1 MRFRSSLASLVVT
14 LSLFTLGSGASEQET
29 PAKKPWSTLE
39 VAVFDV
45 NREDVS
51 TEEAERAGTISPEML
66 EAIQRGMIGEISRAE
81 AFEAV
86 RKATDPNSAQEGVLV
101 IGGKITDF
109 KGGNRTARLLVGMGA
124 GGQKIEAECVLK
136 DKATGRVLG
145 TETIV
150 DRKVA
155 GWAGGDETKGIHD
168 FAEKVL
174 AFIDRT
180 IKIAERPASK

>member
-1 MRFRSSLASLVVT
+1 MRFRLPLVGLAAT
-14 LSLFTLGSGASEQET
+14 LIFGTLGLAASETET
-29 PAKKPWSTLE
+29 PVKKTWSALE
-39 VAVFDV
+39 IALFDV

-51 TEEAERAGTISPEML
+51 TEEAERAGSIPQEML
-66 EAIQRGMIGEISRAE
+66 EAIQRGMIGEISRAQ
-81 AFEAV
+81 AFPAV
-86 RKATDPNSAQEGVLV
+86 RKATDPNTAEEGVLV
-101 IGGKITDF
+101 LGGKITDF
-109 KGGNRTARLLVGMGA
+109 KGGNRAARVMVGWGA
-124 GGQKIEAECVLK
+124 GGQKIEAACVLK

-150 DRKVA
+150 DRKFA

-180 IKIAERPASK
+180 IKTAEEPASK